1 MPPNRFYFD
10 MYLSFDQLP
19 KSARV
24 WIYQSNRDLTN
35 SEIEA
40 ISVSL
45 LSFCDGWSAHGAG
58 LKSSFQILHK
68 RFIVI
73 AVDEGYNMATG
84 CSIDSSVNQIKYIEN
99 KYGLNFMD
107 RTQVAFFINN
117 ELYIESLSAIKAKV
131 NEGVIS
137 ADTKTFNNLV
147 ETVDDFNT
155 NWMIP
160 ASNSWLKRYF

>member
-1 MPPNRFYFD
+1 MF
-10 MYLSFDQLP
+10 LHFDQLP

-24 WIYQSNRDLTN
+24 WIYQSSRDLTD
-35 SEIEA
+35 SEIGSITEE
-40 ISVSL
+40 L
-45 LSFCDGWSAHGAG
+45 TSFCNGWVAHGAG
-58 LKSSFQILHK
+58 LRSSFQVLYN

-84 CSIDSSVNQIKYIEN
+84 CSIDSSVNQIKFFEN

-107 RTQVAFFINN
+107 RTQVAFLIDN
-117 ELYIESLSAIKAKV
+117 ELYIESLSAIKSKV

-137 ADTKTFNNLV
+137 SDTKTFNNLV
-147 ETVDDFNT
+147 ETVGDFDAE
-155 NWMIP
+155 WMIP